1 MYDQAENQATP
12 APEASGS
19 SKPFWQSKTMLGILA
34 AFIGL
39 LLRMAVMKGWISSET
54 SALYAEFL
62 QMLADLMGIGGL
74 AFAAYGRAK
83 TTGEGLTLK

>member
-1 MYDQAENQATP
+1 MYDQTKDQATP
-12 APEASGS
+12 MQEASG
-19 SKPFWQSKTMLGILA
+19 SKPFWQSKTMLGILT

-62 QMLADLMGIGGL
+62 QIVADLMGIGGL

-83 TTGEGLTLK
+83 TAGEGLTLK